1 MTKIRVKNLFFGIL
15 LINSVSLNVVLLVE
29 IHLFNTEKV
38 RIMQSKCRVKKMLK
52 INENRQFYW
61 LSIRF

>member
-15 LINSVSLNVVLLVE
+15 LINSVSLNVILLVE

-38 RIMQSKCRVKKMLK
+38 RIMQSKK
-52 INENRQFYW
+52 NAQN
-61 LSIRF
+61 